1 METVRA
7 QFTAIK
13 DKEDLSPHDKF
24 VEMRRVYAFAHPEM
38 DEAGVQKA
46 IFEAEPE
53 LHREYLN
60 SNGVKR

>member
-1 METVRA
+1 MDSLKMR
-7 QFTAIK
+7 FTAIK
-13 DKEDLSPHDKF
+13 QKEDLSPHDKF

-53 LHREYLN
+53 LHQEYLN